1 MLSTM
6 RVIESKDELRELCAA
21 ARRKGE
27 TVGFVPTM
35 GHLHEGHL
43 SLVRLARE
51 RCDLLVV
58 SVFVNPAQFSPSE
71 DCASYL
77 RDFDRDSAVLEKE
90 GCDICFHP
98 KAEELYPSGYSSWIE
113 VEELSR
119 ALCGRSRPTHF
130 RGVTTVVAKLFNIVR
145 PNFAVFGAKDAQ
157 QALVVKRMVRDLD
170 FDTEIVIGPTV
181 RDEDGLAMSSRN
193 EYLTPEERKDAPVL
207 YQSLLRARK
216 LIEKGERDPEVVLSE
231 VRHIVQEV
239 RTSKIDYISIVDTE
253 NLKEMH
259 TLKGEVLI
267 ALAVWFGKAR
277 LIDNLILQI
286 E

>member
-1 MLSTM
+1 MLSMM

-21 ARRKGE
+21 GRRKGE

-58 SVFVNPAQFSPSE
+58 SVFVNPTQFSPSE
-71 DCASYL
+71 DYSGYP

-98 KAEELYPSGYSSWIE
+98 KTGDLYPPGYSSWVE

-145 PNFAVFGAKDAQ
+145 PNFAIFGAKDAQ
-157 QALVVKRMVRDLD
+157 QALVVKRMVRDLN

-181 RDEDGLAMSSRN
+181 REKDGLAMSSRN
-193 EYLTPEERKDAPVL
+193 EYLTPEERKDATLL
-207 YQSLLRARK
+207 YQSLLRAK
-216 LIEKGERDPEVVLSE
+216 ELIEKGERDPEVVLSE
-231 VRHIVQEV
+231 MRRMVEGVP
-239 RTSKIDYISIVDTE
+239 TSKIDYVSVVDTD
-253 NLKEMH
+253 NLKEMS
-259 TLKGEVLI
+259 TLRGEVLI